1 MILIVGLGNPGQK
14 YQNNRHN
21 IGFILL
27 DAFAYKYQSQFE
39 YQKKFNADIAEINDQ
54 NLYSEN
60 IILAKPQTFMN
71 NSGEAV
77 QKLAQ
82 FYKIL
87 PQNIWLIYDELD
99 LEIGHLKIKKNGS
112 GGTHNGLKSI
122 VTHIGKDFPRFKVGI
137 ESRGLTASQLQDTA
151 SFVLSDFFEKEKD
164 IIAESLDK
172 TIKAIETALKEGID
186 QAMNKFN

>member
-27 DAFAYKYQSQFE
+27 DAFAYKYQAQFD
-39 YQKKFNADIAEINDQ
+39 YQKKFNADIVEINDQ
-54 NLYSEN
+54 NLYSES

-82 FYKIL
+82 FYKIP

-112 GGTHNGLKSI
+112 GGSHNGLKSI

-137 ESRGLTASQLQDTA
+137 ESRGLTASKLQDTA
-151 SFVLSDFFEKEKD
+151 SFVLSDFFDKEKD
-164 IIAESLDK
+164 IIAESLDL
-172 TIKAIETALKEGID
+172 TIKAIETALKEGLD